1 MHVAACVRDRAARSI
16 AMTLHAPR
24 RVPSESVILALTRA
38 GISRTT
44 AIQMDA
50 WKAQEVLDLLHE
62 RAALGANPLRGG
74 PRLRGT
80 LGTR

>member
-1 MHVAACVRDRAARSI
+1 MTFHAA
-16 AMTLHAPR
+16 H
-24 RVPSESVILALTRA
+24 RVPPESVILALTRA
-38 GISRTT
+38 GISRAT
-44 AIQMDA
+44 AMQMDP

-62 RAALGANPLRGG
+62 RAALGTNPLRGG